1 MSRVRLF
8 ANRALIAVAV
18 VLVVAYACD
27 YIYFRVRLIHP
38 KLADPLETFTV
49 PRLYAIAVK
58 GNKTDYELDEQN
70 PVQTL
75 VCVHSLFPHAGS
87 GPCWYVKPKSQQPI
101 PM

>member
-1 MSRVRLF
+1 
-8 ANRALIAVAV
+8 
-18 VLVVAYACD
+18 
-27 YIYFRVRLIHP
+27 VRLIHP

-87 GPCWYVKPKSQQPI
+87 GPCWYVKPKSQQTNTDVI
-101 PM
+101 TQNGLGSSGQSGRRNRMSV